1 MSPFR
6 QVPSFQKRSPTSLST
21 LEKTESY
28 TVPKEAV
35 PQLYEVQF
43 LAKNKGIYN
52 SEGNTRGPTASGI
65 AGEMWKLDR

>member
-43 LAKNKGIYN
+43 LAKNKGD
-52 SEGNTRGPTASGI
+52 
-65 AGEMWKLDR
+65 L